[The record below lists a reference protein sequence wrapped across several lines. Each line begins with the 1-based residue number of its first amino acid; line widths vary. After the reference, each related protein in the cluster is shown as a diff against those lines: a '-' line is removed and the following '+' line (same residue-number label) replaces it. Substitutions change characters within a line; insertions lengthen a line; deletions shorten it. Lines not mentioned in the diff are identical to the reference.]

1 MKIATLESSNISNVS
16 QEGRDKD
23 FPSFADVVRSSDP
36 KSISSTSLKSNHPND
51 SATRGVSDLD
61 RKFNIVVYGIKECV
75 TGQNRHSRLIQDS
88 NEVAS
93 TISSIDSNISE
104 SSIRDCTRL
113 GKFSSDRCRPILA
126 KLSRSCEVSSILSQR
141 GKLKGSGLSIKAD
154 LNKEDRKIDQL
165 LMSHR
170 WSLIQSGTSRQLIKI
185 RGNSI
190 FVNNVKKGSVTGGVF
205 SESESNLLSDTEDQ
219 SLPLSNVEANSEVE
233 SLPLSVD
240 NQIPIQPV

>member
-23 FPSFADVVRSSDP
+23 FPSFADVVRSSDH

-51 SATRGVSDLD
+51 SATRSVSDLD

-88 NEVAS
+88 NEVVS
-93 TISSIDSNISE
+93 TISSIRIDSNISE

-141 GKLKGSGLSIKAD
+141 GRLKGSGLSIKAD

-205 SESESNLLSDTEDQ
+205 SESESN
-219 SLPLSNVEANSEVE
+219 
-233 SLPLSVD
+233 
-240 NQIPIQPV
+240 